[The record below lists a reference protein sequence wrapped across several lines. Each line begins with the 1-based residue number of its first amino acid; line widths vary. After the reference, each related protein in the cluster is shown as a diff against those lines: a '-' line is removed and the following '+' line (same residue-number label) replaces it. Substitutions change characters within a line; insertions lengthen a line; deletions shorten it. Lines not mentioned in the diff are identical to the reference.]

1 MEDLQVVNVAENSLR
16 SLGLK
21 HSSVVFEELYATNN
35 PELACIEVLDERYHT
50 NRFSFEN
57 NNIDE
62 GVTFSTICNAT
73 TYQPQSKDELI
84 EAVYAWTMGDFL
96 TYGNISDWDV
106 SLITDMSHLFENKT
120 SFNDDLS
127 LWDVSSVTNMNHMFK
142 NASNFN
148 QNIGGWDVS
157 NVFDMGAMFLGA
169 ANFNQD
175 IGNWNVASVTSMS
188 HMFVSASNFN
198 QNIGGWDV
206 SNVITMQAMFK
217 SANSFSQ
224 SLNTW
229 NVSNVIHMNYMFEA
243 NNGFNGDIS
252 EWNTSSVIGMHK
264 MFIGANSFDKDISNW
279 DVSNV
284 LDMGA
289 MFLGAAVFNQDLS
302 GWEVSNVT
310 NMSGV
315 FNNTGLSILNQC
327 LIHNAWSL
335 NPNWEYDWYSTCSP
349 VIVEI
354 ENLIMDEDSELKIPL
369 LATDPLNV
377 PFYFETNVYFPS
389 DEFFQAHIIHDPDRG
404 TDTLHLVA
412 INNYFGQA
420 EVDVTVH
427 NENGD
432 MDTEGFMVEILPVD
446 DLPIVGGIIQDIFVE
461 EDFNHNQDP
470 NWNVHLNDVFFDID
484 GDLEY
489 EVSFS
494 DPAVVNAN
502 VENEHLTLSSIENAF
517 GETDMFITASN
528 PMRASVTD
536 TVLVTVF
543 PVNDAPVIT
552 QDNTT
557 YVTACHP
564 YHIENGYGGNF
575 FGVSPDL
582 QSQISVGDVIHITQG
597 DQVYP
602 FTVSGT
608 TLVNNEFCVDEEGNF
623 LNLYVY
629 IEGTLSVT
637 FGESL
642 MVGSLVSLPEIPIEF
657 DEDTVYEMMSFEEMY
672 NNGSLADVDNDLGE
686 LSFDIFTHNDNIYL
700 EWDGSSS
707 SHPMIIPE
715 NNYYGPASLTIC
727 VFDSEY
733 DSCIEKNF
741 NIAPINDAPEFHS
754 SMDEVVGVN
763 LEFHI
768 DVHVDDVDSENVTLS
783 LGENSP
789 NWVNLSDNILQGE
802 PADLGEYSI
811 QLIATDGQ
819 LTTESTLH
827 LHVENFNP
835 EIISITDVPDDQGG
849 RVYLQ
854 FNASYFDHHD
864 HSGQSYNIYRHD
876 DDLSEWVVLSSVAAT
891 GDGVYIYEATTL
903 MDSTSESNGLTDFWV
918 KASMHEGTFESEI
931 VSGYSVDNIL
941 PGVPEG
947 VLASLVDNTVE
958 VTWNESIDED
968 FQYFVIEKTVNN
980 VEEFIET
987 SDAFF
992 LDENY
997 LSNAVHSYRIAS
1009 VDHAGNQS
1017 EYSDVVE
1024 VAVLGI
1030 DGELIP
1036 AVFTLYQNYP
1046 NPFNPTTQ
1054 IKYDL
1059 PKDAMV
1065 TINIYDVLGRMI
1077 KSLLNDNQTAGY
1089 HSLQWDA
1096 TNDIGEGVSAGMY
1109 IYTIQAGEYQSTKKM
1124 VLLK

>member
-1 MEDLQVVNVAENSLR
+1 
-16 SLGLK
+16 
-21 HSSVVFEELYATNN
+21 
-35 PELACIEVLDERYHT
+35 
-50 NRFSFEN
+50 
-57 NNIDE
+57 
-62 GVTFSTICNAT
+62 
-73 TYQPQSKDELI
+73 
-84 EAVYAWTMGDFL
+84 
-96 TYGNISDWDV
+96 
-106 SLITDMSHLFENKT
+106 
-120 SFNDDLS
+120 
-127 LWDVSSVTNMNHMFK
+127 
-142 NASNFN
+142 
-148 QNIGGWDVS
+148 
-157 NVFDMGAMFLGA
+157 
-169 ANFNQD
+169 
-175 IGNWNVASVTSMS
+175 
-188 HMFVSASNFN
+188 
-198 QNIGGWDV
+198 
-206 SNVITMQAMFK
+206 
-217 SANSFSQ
+217 
-224 SLNTW
+224 
-229 NVSNVIHMNYMFEA
+229 
-243 NNGFNGDIS
+243 
-252 EWNTSSVIGMHK
+252 
-264 MFIGANSFDKDISNW
+264 
-279 DVSNV
+279 
-284 LDMGA
+284 
-289 MFLGAAVFNQDLS
+289 
-302 GWEVSNVT
+302 
-310 NMSGV
+310 
-315 FNNTGLSILNQC
+315 
-327 LIHNAWSL
+327 
-335 NPNWEYDWYSTCSP
+335 
-349 VIVEI
+349 
-354 ENLIMDEDSELKIPL
+354 
-369 LATDPLNV
+369 
-377 PFYFETNVYFPS
+377 
-389 DEFFQAHIIHDPDRG
+389 
-404 TDTLHLVA
+404 
-412 INNYFGQA
+412 
-420 EVDVTVH
+420 
-427 NENGD
+427 
-432 MDTEGFMVEILPVD
+432 
-446 DLPIVGGIIQDIFVE
+446 
-461 EDFNHNQDP
+461 
-470 NWNVHLNDVFFDID
+470 
-484 GDLEY
+484 
-489 EVSFS
+489 
-494 DPAVVNAN
+494 
-502 VENEHLTLSSIENAF
+502 
-517 GETDMFITASN
+517 
-528 PMRASVTD
+528 
-536 TVLVTVF
+536 
-543 PVNDAPVIT
+543 
-552 QDNTT
+552 
-557 YVTACHP
+557 
-564 YHIENGYGGNF
+564 
-575 FGVSPDL
+575 
-582 QSQISVGDVIHITQG
+582 
-597 DQVYP
+597 
-602 FTVSGT
+602 
-608 TLVNNEFCVDEEGNF
+608 
-623 LNLYVY
+623 
-629 IEGTLSVT
+629 
-637 FGESL
+637 
-642 MVGSLVSLPEIPIEF
+642 MVGSLVNLPTIPTEF
-657 DEDTVYEMMSFEEMY
+657 DEDNIYTMMSFEEMY
-672 NNGSLADVDNDLGE
+672 NNGSLVDVDNDLGE
-686 LSFDIFTHNDNIYL
+686 LSFDIFTHNESIYL

-741 NIAPINDAPEFHS
+741 NISPINDAPEFHS
-754 SMDEVVGVN
+754 SMDEVVGLN

-768 DVHVDDVDSENVTLS
+768 DVQVDDVDSENVTLS

-789 NWVNLSDNILQGE
+789 DWVNLSDNILQGV
-802 PADLGEYSI
+802 PADLGEFSI

-876 DDLSEWVVLSSVAAT
+876 DDLSEWVVLSSVAAV